1 MKPIHVISI
10 IILFLGI
17 SCKSDVKKDL
27 NSEQTLEY
35 KDYAFDLRCRQKV
48 CEEPHVLIT
57 YDYMSKELLFF
68 SENYLLIDNKN
79 LEDNSS
85 NLIKWKVSFEEVN
98 EIIALAR
105 KRNID
110 IFYAANESF
119 LTDYLND

>member
-1 MKPIHVISI
+1 
-10 IILFLGI
+10 
-17 SCKSDVKKDL
+17 
-27 NSEQTLEY
+27 
-35 KDYAFDLRCRQKV
+35 
-48 CEEPHVLIT
+48 
-57 YDYMSKELLFF
+57 MSTELLFF

-79 LEDNSS
+79 LEDNSF

-105 KRNID
+105 KSNID